1 MRDEKKTVA
10 SGAPVADEPAAA
22 SVAPALSPE
31 GEAELE
37 AAEKA
42 AEEYDELGL
51 GGYVHRF
58 RKPFTYMGNT
68 YEKLTFDFERLTGK
82 DMLSIGQELQLLR
95 IQLSN
100 PTLNLEFQTRVAV
113 RACTERKESP
123 DGKERRVLDVT
134 ALQSMPAFDFHCI
147 TGMARNF
154 LMSADLHAQK
164 ALVAAVASRA
174 GSRSKP

>member
-1 MRDEKKTVA
+1 MSDEKKIAA
-10 SGAPVADEPAAA
+10 SGAPATGDPTSADA
-22 SVAPALSPE
+22 APALTPE

-42 AEEYDELGL
+42 AEEFDELGL
-51 GGYVHRF
+51 GGYVHKF

-68 YEKLTFDFERLTGK
+68 YEKMTFNFENLTGK

-95 IQLSN
+95 LQVSN

-113 RACTERKESP
+113 RACTERITSP
-123 DGKERRVLDVT
+123 AGKEQRVLDVT
-134 ALQSMPAFDFHCI
+134 ALQTMPAFDFHCI

-164 ALVAAVASRA
+164 ALVAALASHA
-174 GSRSKP
+174 GSKSKP